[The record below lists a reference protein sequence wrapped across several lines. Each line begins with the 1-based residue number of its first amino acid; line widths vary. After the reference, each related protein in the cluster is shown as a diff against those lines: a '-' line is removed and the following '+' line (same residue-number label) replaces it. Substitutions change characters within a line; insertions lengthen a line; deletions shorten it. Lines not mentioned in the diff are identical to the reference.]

1 MHNTLQSVKPTKV
14 LRVKF
19 LESEKHKVYLE
30 FEKLTRLEGRIVT
43 GGTASVVTIRFSGLL

>member
-1 MHNTLQSVKPTKV
+1 MSNNENSEKPTKV
-14 LRVKF
+14 LRPVERRNK
-19 LESEKHKVYLE
+19 KVYLE